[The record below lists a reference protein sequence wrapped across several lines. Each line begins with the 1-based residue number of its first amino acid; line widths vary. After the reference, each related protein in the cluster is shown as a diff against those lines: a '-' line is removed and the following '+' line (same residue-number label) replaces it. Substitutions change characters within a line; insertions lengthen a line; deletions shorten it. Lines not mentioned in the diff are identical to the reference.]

1 MTNHPRGR
9 QQRGAAALAVTLL
22 LLFATSITAFYLNRG
37 LIFEQKVSANQL
49 RSTTAFEM
57 AEAGI
62 EWATGMMN
70 RSNDLDPATCGLLA
84 TTNISFRRKYV
95 QTNFATS
102 SDFSATTRTF
112 PGCKVNGTTLTCS
125 CPDLPGPSDESVA
138 SLGTV
143 VLPGFTVAFANVP
156 GDPEAV
162 RVISTGCTAQ
172 QFACKPLTVTTS
184 TADDATTNPATTGNS
199 DANATVSVILKL
211 RPLLRAAPAAALT
224 CGTSCAPGGSGNLSN
239 TDPATNGV
247 VIDAGTSISMSPSV
261 ASNLTTIDGLPK
273 ENAIIANDSAL
284 SSLSSTDNASCSQAE
299 MFGAYFGGLTL
310 AQYAAAATVINC
322 GSASDCGPQL
332 VAAYNDGARSFYM
345 PNGITLNNS
354 SGLPSTTVNGVAL
367 PTLGGPTDGVTIV
380 TPASTNFNG
389 NIRMYGLVFAN
400 NATANDTGF
409 GTADIYGAVIA
420 CRGYSSN
427 GNGTIS
433 YLGSALTSS
442 RRSTGV
448 MVRVPG
454 SWKDH

>member
-1 MTNHPRGR
+1 MTIHQVPRL
-9 QQRGAAALAVTLL
+9 QKGATALAVTLL
-22 LLFATSITAFYLNRG
+22 LLFASSITAFYLNRG

-70 RSNDLDPATCGLLA
+70 RSNDLDPATCGLLS

-95 QTNFATS
+95 QTNFVTS
-102 SDFSATTRTF
+102 SDVSATTRTF
-112 PGCKVNGTTLTCS
+112 PGCKVSGTTLTCS
-125 CPDLPGPSDESVA
+125 CPDLPSANNESVA
-138 SLGTV
+138 ALGAA
-143 VLPGFTVAFANVP
+143 VLPGFTVAFADVP

-172 QFACKPLTVTTS
+172 AGACKPATTTVT
-184 TADDATTNPATTGNS
+184 AAATNAATTGAS

-211 RPLLRAAPAAALT
+211 RPLLRAAPAATLT

-247 VIDAGTSISMSPSV
+247 VIDAGSSISMSPSV

-273 ENAIIANDSAL
+273 ENAIISNDTAL
-284 SSLSSTDNASCSQAE
+284 SGLSSTDTATCSQAE

-345 PNGITLNNS
+345 PNGISMNNS
-354 SGLPSTTVNGVAL
+354 SGLPSTTVNGVTL

-409 GTADIYGAVIA
+409 GTADIFGAVIA

-454 SWKDH
+454 SWRDN